1 MTARRIIRLK
11 ARPLLRALKTLRRS
25 GERLPSVSAGGY
37 RVSLQPDGGRL
48 YARSG
53 KRFLGSVGRS
63 EVLRVAKGSTPV
75 DVASI
80 RALIETPLL
89 VALGFAAFDKD
100 PRCFVCGRL
109 LSKEDIHRGIG
120 PKCWERGEF
129 WRLEKSTSVGGR
141 QRSKIRSVRSKTKT
155 RRHSHG

>member
-1 MTARRIIRLK
+1 MSHRIVRVK
-11 ARPLLRALKTLRRS
+11 ARPLLRALKALRRA

-37 RVSLQPDGGRL
+37 RVSLQPDDGRL

-53 KRFLGSVGRS
+53 KRFLGSVGSS

-89 VALGFAAFDKD
+89 VALGFAAFDQE

-120 PKCWERGEF
+120 PKCWEKGEF
-129 WRLEKSTSVGGR
+129 WRLEKGTSVG
-141 QRSKIRSVRSKTKT
+141 VRKRRKMNAVRTSKTKT
-155 RRHSHG
+155 RRQSHG